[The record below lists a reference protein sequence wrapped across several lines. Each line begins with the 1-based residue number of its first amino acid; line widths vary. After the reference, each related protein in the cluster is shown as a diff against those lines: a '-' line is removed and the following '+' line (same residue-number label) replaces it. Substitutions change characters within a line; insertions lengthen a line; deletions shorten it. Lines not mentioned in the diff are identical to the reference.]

1 MQYDNSKS
9 FTENLKRLT
18 MNNNLTI
25 SRENAL
31 AAYDNTDANGRE
43 LLEHLFGKEL
53 FVKKDITERVKTFE
67 DACAVLGDEH
77 PFVFMF
83 SHYYANQL
91 GEFDGDNCNSDIAAY
106 IQLRIITAALNEGWE
121 PQFTEDE
128 CRYYPWF
135 EFFTQSELNEMSDD
149 EKGRVVGRA
158 NNNSGASGG
167 LAYAH
172 AYGASSSSFGY
183 SGSRL
188 AFKTRELAEYAG
200 RQFVELYAD
209 FVFPEKA

>member
-1 MQYDNSKS
+1 
-9 FTENLKRLT
+9 

-67 DACAVLGDEH
+67 DACAVLGDENQ
-77 PFVFMF
+77 FVLLYNVFINEF
-83 SHYYANQL
+83 SVTKHIQ
-91 GEFDGDNCNSDIAAY
+91 SDKDVLTY
-106 IQLRIITAALNEGWE
+106 LKLRIITAALNEGWE

-158 NNNSGASGG
+158 YSNSHASGG
-167 LAYAH
+167 LAYAS
-172 AYGASSSSFGY
+172 ANGASSYSFG

>member
-1 MQYDNSKS
+1 
-9 FTENLKRLT
+9 

-67 DACAVLGDEH
+67 DACAVLGDENQ
-77 PFVFMF
+77 FVLLYNVFINEF
-83 SHYYANQL
+83 SVTKHIQ
-91 GEFDGDNCNSDIAAY
+91 SDKDVLTY
-106 IQLRIITAALNEGWE
+106 LKLRIITAALNEGWE

-149 EKGRVVGRA
+149 EKCRVVGRA
-158 NNNSGASGG
+158 SYSSGAYGG
-167 LAYAH
+167 LAYAN
-172 AYGASSSSFGY
+172 AFSASSGSGGGG
-183 SGSRL
+183 GSRL

>member
-1 MQYDNSKS
+1 MANN
-9 FTENLKRLT
+9 NLT
-18 MNNNLTI
+18 NNLTI
-25 SRENAL
+25 SRENAI

-67 DACAVLGDEH
+67 DACNELGQDH
-77 PFVFMF
+77 PFVKLYNLYVVTVTKGAMRDTDKDVFI
-83 SHYYANQL
+83 YL
-91 GEFDGDNCNSDIAAY
+91 K
-106 IQLRIITAALNEGWE
+106 LRIITAALNEGWE

-135 EFFTQSELNEMSDD
+135 ALFTQKEIDKMSDD
-149 EKGRVVGRA
+149 DKSRVVDRA
-158 NNNSGASGG
+158 NSSSGAF
-167 LAYAH
+167 AYANVSI
-172 AYGASSSSFGY
+172 ASSHSYSSY
-183 SGSRL
+183 GSRL
-188 AFKTRELAEYAG
+188 AFRTRELAAYAG

>member
-1 MQYDNSKS
+1 MMSKQ
-9 FTENLKRLT
+9 
-18 MNNNLTI
+18 NLTI

-53 FVKKDITERVKTFE
+53 FAKKDVTERIKTFE
-67 DACAVLGDEH
+67 DACKE
-77 PFVFMF
+77 
-83 SHYYANQL
+83 L
-91 GEFDGDNCNSDIAAY
+91 GEDNALVLHYRNLIGENEEKDVSMIDIVAY
-106 IQLRIITAALNEGWE
+106 MKLRIITAALNEGWE
-121 PQFTEDE
+121 PKFTEDE

-135 EFFTQSELNEMSDD
+135 ELFTQQKLDKMSDD
-149 EKGRVVGRA
+149 DKSRVVGRA
-158 NNNSGASGG
+158 NCSLYAFGG
-167 LAYAH
+167 LAYAN
-172 AYGASSSSFGY
+172 AVSASSNSSGV

-188 AFKTRELAEYAG
+188 AFKTRELADYAG

>member
-1 MQYDNSKS
+1 
-9 FTENLKRLT
+9 

-67 DACAVLGDEH
+67 DAMEALGQGNTLVEEYIAVRDKLRTDAGDLIT
-77 PFVFMF
+77 
-83 SHYYANQL
+83 YL
-91 GEFDGDNCNSDIAAY
+91 K
-106 IQLRIITAALNEGWE
+106 LRIITAALNEGWE

-158 NNNSGASGG
+158 SGSSSAYGG
-167 LAYAH
+167 LAYAN
-172 AYGASSSSFGY
+172 AFGASSFSYGY
-183 SGSRL
+183 FGSRL

>member
-1 MQYDNSKS
+1 MANN
-9 FTENLKRLT
+9 NLT
-18 MNNNLTI
+18 NNLTI
-25 SRENAL
+25 SRENAI

-67 DACAVLGDEH
+67 DACNELGQDH
-77 PFVFMF
+77 PFVKLYNLYVVTVTKGAMRDTDKDVFI
-83 SHYYANQL
+83 YL
-91 GEFDGDNCNSDIAAY
+91 K
-106 IQLRIITAALNEGWE
+106 LRIITAALNEGWE

-128 CRYYPWF
+128 WRYFPWF
-135 EFFTQSELNEMSDD
+135 QFFTQKEINEM
-149 EKGRVVGRA
+149 
-158 NNNSGASGG
+158 GASEKACVIIISHASYNSSAYVG
-167 LAYAH
+167 LTFVH
-172 AYGASSSSFGY
+172 ANTVSSY
-183 SGSRL
+183 SVAQADARL

>member
-1 MQYDNSKS
+1 
-9 FTENLKRLT
+9 

-31 AAYDNTDANGRE
+31 AAYDNTDDNGRE

-53 FVKKDITERVKTFE
+53 FAKKDITERVKTFD
-67 DACAVLGDEH
+67 DACNE
-77 PFVFMF
+77 
-83 SHYYANQL
+83 L
-91 GEFDGDNCNSDIAAY
+91 GEDNPLVEQYRKTSSLFKGKWASTFTDILDY
-106 IQLRIITAALNEGWE
+106 LKLRIITAALNEGWE

-149 EKGRVVGRA
+149 KKCRVVGRA
-158 NNNSGASGG
+158 YYNSIAFGG
-167 LAYAH
+167 LAFAS
-172 AYGASSSSFGY
+172 AFSASSYSSGY
-183 SGSRL
+183 SSRL

>member
-1 MQYDNSKS
+1 
-9 FTENLKRLT
+9 

-25 SRENAL
+25 
-31 AAYDNTDANGRE
+31 GRE

-67 DACAVLGDEH
+67 DACAVLGDENQ
-77 PFVFMF
+77 FVLLYNVFINEF
-83 SHYYANQL
+83 SVTKHIQ
-91 GEFDGDNCNSDIAAY
+91 SDKDVLTY
-106 IQLRIITAALNEGWE
+106 LKLRIITAALNEGWE

-149 EKGRVVGRA
+149 EKCRVVGRA
-158 NNNSGASGG
+158 NGSSNAYGG
-167 LAYAH
+167 LAYAY
-172 AYGASSSSFGY
+172 ASYASSHSSGNG
-183 SGSRL
+183 GSRL